1 MARESATRPEAQGEV
16 AGGLPEKGRADSR
29 SKAALTLAKALCH
42 PSRVRILTEMN
53 TPIRRMSPVQFAD
66 HHGEHLGTVA
76 YHFRIL
82 RQAGCIRVVEEN
94 MRRGG
99 LEHVYEPVKRAM
111 AWKREW
117 EDLGPFFRD
126 NLAAAAL
133 REAVEAVGRAVDSG
147 TFARRE
153 DSVLAHDTLWVDEEG
168 LAEIQAMF
176 MHQLQELLLTSER
189 IHQRLQDDPT
199 KPKFL
204 LSYLM
209 ASFESPVPEDLAES
223 EVTTAPPTSSE
234 T

>member
-1 MARESATRPEAQGEV
+1 MAREPATRPGTQRKV
-16 AGGLPEKGRADSR
+16 ASRLPEEEGGDSR

-42 PSRVRILTEMN
+42 PARVRILTEMN
-53 TPIRRMSPVQFAD
+53 APLRRMSPVQFAD
-66 HHGEHLGTVA
+66 RHAEHLGTIA

-99 LEHVYEPVKRAM
+99 TEHVYEPVKRAM

-133 REAVEAVGRAVDSG
+133 REAVEAVGCAVDSG
-147 TFARRE
+147 TFAARD

-176 MHQLQELLLTSER
+176 LRQLQELVITSEQ
-189 IHQRLQDDPT
+189 IHQRLQENPT
-199 KPKFL
+199 RPKFL
-204 LSYLM
+204 MSYLM
-209 ASFESPVPEDLAES
+209 ASFESPIPDDLAES
-223 EVTTAPPTSSE
+223 EDTIAPT
-234 T
+234 

>member
-1 MARESATRPEAQGEV
+1 MTRESATKPEVEREV
-16 AGGLPEKGRADSR
+16 AGGLPEGGGADSR

-53 TPIRRMSPVQFAD
+53 TPTRRMSPVQFAD
-66 HHGEHLGTVA
+66 RHGERLGTVA

-133 REAVEAVGRAVDSG
+133 REAVETVGRAVDSG
-147 TFARRE
+147 TFAGRE

-176 MHQLQELLLTSER
+176 IHQLQELLLTSER

-209 ASFESPVPEDLAES
+209 ASFESPNPEDLQES
-223 EVTTAPPTSSE
+223 
-234 T
+234 

>member
-1 MARESATRPEAQGEV
+1 
-16 AGGLPEKGRADSR
+16 
-29 SKAALTLAKALCH
+29 
-42 PSRVRILTEMN
+42 
-53 TPIRRMSPVQFAD
+53 MSPVQFAD

>member
-1 MARESATRPEAQGEV
+1 MAEESVTSSEAGVPERGS
-16 AGGLPEKGRADSR
+16 PDTR
-29 SKAALTLAKALCH
+29 SKAALSLAKALCH

-53 TPIRRMSPVQFAD
+53 TPTRRMSPVQYAD
-66 HHGEHLGTVA
+66 RHGEHLGSVA

-99 LEHVYEPVKRAM
+99 TEHVYEPVKRAM

-133 REAVEAVGRAVDSG
+133 REAVEGVGQAVDAG
-147 TFARRE
+147 TFAARE
-153 DSVLAHDTLWVDEEG
+153 DSVLAHDTLWVDG
-168 LAEIQAMF
+168 KGWAEIQSMF
-176 MHQLQELLLTSER
+176 LRQLQELLITTER
-189 IHQRLQDDPT
+189 IHQRLQE
-199 KPKFL
+199 KPGQTKFL

-209 ASFESPVPEDLAES
+209 ASFESPIPEDLKEPDLGGR
-223 EVTTAPPTSSE
+223 E
-234 T
+234 